1 MTKVENMREREE
13 PRQVGTK
20 TREHTSYEAD
30 DNLRLSMDQFQR
42 LSQSMDS
49 SPEGIDDVDDVM
61 LRL

>member
-13 PRQVGTK
+13 PRQVGAK